1 MKQYFMLG
9 PVGGVWGR
17 FSARLEQFWGLRW
30 RTLEPCWRPFSLR
43 NIAFLGRRRRLSGTI
58 LGLLGATLGVPAPRA
73 PSPDPWQSNHGRGEP
88 IPEMEKQFL
97 DELTRSTRY
106 EVGMLRL
113 GWTGLG
119 WQRLSLVGHM
129 RLRWQGTAWPPRT
142 RQLQVFYSSRF
153 CWCEFAHGKLLFG
166 PSVFFRDES
175 LSPRRPCI
183 KNAATPADAGS

>member
-1 MKQYFMLG
+1 MGQSEEFG
-9 PVGGVWGR
+9 GGSAPVSSNFGGCVGAHWSHVGGH
-17 FSARLEQFWGLRW
+17 SACAILR
-30 RTLEPCWRPFSLR
+30 
-43 NIAFLGRRRRLSGTI
+43 FLGAVGGYRGQYWGYWGPPWAFPPL
-58 LGLLGATLGVPAPRA
+58 AP
-73 PSPDPWQSNHGRGEP
+73 PLQTPGNQIMVEVSP
-88 IPEMEKQFL
+88 IPEIEKQFL